1 MAPIPDPRFSDA
13 HRAKSLQLDRE
24 AGERAA
30 RLEYIKPL
38 VMLVVGGVLVMAV
51 LLLRE
56 ADDPDA
62 PSRALLALAYP
73 IGLAIQLAFGV
84 AGLWIA
90 AKLWLGGAGPL
101 GLAILRLAG
110 IYAMTDLIGT
120 VVAPLLALG
129 WFIKITLYVVMLAWL
144 FDFEIIES
152 IIVALITF
160 AIKFITAIT
169 VASLIAGLL

>member
-1 MAPIPDPRFSDA
+1 MAPVHDPRFSEA
-13 HRAKSLQLDRE
+13 HRGKSLQLDRE
-24 AGERAA
+24 AGGRAD

-38 VMLVVGGVLVMAV
+38 VLLVVGGAAVMAI

-62 PSRALLALAYP
+62 PSGAVLALVYP

-90 AKLWLGGAGPL
+90 AKVWMGGAGPL
-101 GLAILRLAG
+101 SLAILRLAG
-110 IYAMTDLIGT
+110 IYAMTDLIGI
-120 VVAPLLALG
+120 VVAPLLMVG
-129 WFIKITLYVVMLAWL
+129 WLIKISLYVVMLAWL

-160 AIKFITAIT
+160 ALKIITAVA
-169 VASLIAGLL
+169 VASLITGLL